1 MDLIDTI
8 QIATNRYAP
17 EGSNAINMYGTGASG
32 TLTIGQLVQAVCLH
46 SAAALEAQGVVK
58 MNNMTEGS
66 VLLDEAAG
74 WLGKIADGSADW
86 SAAKTFLVGEM
97 GLDSSTLP
105 PDLTSYDRRMQA
117 AAALKNKMDS
127 LAQSQ
132 QEDMVDL
139 QSIVNRRDVAH
150 STASNVVRAL
160 ANSANANA
168 ANF

>member
-32 TLTIGQLVQAVCLH
+32 ALTIGQLVQAVCLH

-97 GLDSSTLP
+97 GLDASTLP